1 MSPRP
6 AAPKGARTAARQ
18 GEGSPMSR
26 RIAPKANTA
35 ARHGEGSPMSWLA
48 HEWRLLAR
56 SRLALGALL
65 LLAALS
71 ALAVMLG
78 SREVA
83 RQQQTIERLQ
93 VLQAQDLAA
102 QRGKHGHRND
112 AGSAAYYTFHG
123 TWDPPSQAA
132 FLALGLRDAAPHA
145 LRVRALA
152 LQAQLHEGERFNP
165 EMAQGGRFDFAFV
178 LVYLAPLFL
187 IALLHD
193 LVSGERRAGR
203 LGMLLSLPGAGRG
216 LWLRRAGLRAV
227 AVFVCLTLPVL
238 LASRALG
245 TPGVVLAG
253 VCLVS
258 AAYLAFWTGVA
269 LLVATRRGSAAAH
282 ATALMGCWAVLTL
295 LLPAFANA
303 VLTRALPVRQGVE
316 LMLAQRQAVHGAWDE
331 PREQTME
338 RFFRTHPDL
347 RDTAALPA
355 GFHWKWYF
363 AFQQL
368 GDESVAPSVAAYRQG
383 LLARQRWT
391 MRLGSVLPGV
401 GAQAALA
408 RLADTD
414 LQAQLAYQDAIAAFH
429 AELRQHVY
437 PYLFGAKPFG
447 ASDFD
452 AQPRFEAKARPLQFP
467 SAALLGLGAMA
478 MLALMLG
485 VRAAGRVQALP
496 RG

>member
-1 MSPRP
+1 
-6 AAPKGARTAARQ
+6 
-18 GEGSPMSR
+18 MSR
-26 RIAPKANTA
+26 
-35 ARHGEGSPMSWLA
+35 LA

-65 LLAALS
+65 LLAGLS
-71 ALAVMLG
+71 ALAVLMG

-102 QRGKHGHRND
+102 HRSKHGHRND

-132 FLALGLRDAAPHA
+132 FLALGLRDAAPYA

-165 EMAQGGRFDFAFV
+165 ELAQSGRFDFAFV

-203 LGMLLSLPGAGRG
+203 LGLLLALPGAGRG
-216 LWLRRAGLRAV
+216 LWLRRAGLRSV
-227 AVFVCLTLPVL
+227 AVFVCLILPVL
-238 LASRALG
+238 LAGCALG
-245 TPGVVLAG
+245 TPGVVLVGAS
-253 VCLVS
+253 LIS

-295 LLPAFANA
+295 LLPALANA

-331 PREQTME
+331 AREQTMA
-338 RFFRTHPDL
+338 RFFLTHPQW
-347 RDTAALPA
+347 RETAPLPA

-368 GDESVAPSVAAYRQG
+368 GDERVAPSVAAYREG

-391 MRLGSVLPGV
+391 MRLGGVLPGI

-437 PYLFGAKPFG
+437 PYLFDGRPFG
-447 ASDFD
+447 AADFD
-452 AQPRFEAKARPLQFP
+452 AQPRFEARARPLQIP
-467 SAALLGLGAMA
+467 VAPLPALLGLGTMA
-478 MLALMLG
+478 MLVLLLG

-496 RG
+496 HGRNGRE